1 MEDRGWASTSG
12 SCAFTIDAG
21 TNSKPPSW
29 MNRTAVPAKS
39 IRKLHSV
46 PYPFRRDRRLAFLRE
61 LKHARNQLLVYPER
75 MVRSV
80 KRDEVLCRMSLDL
93 DNILKVEAF
102 DYLLA
107 SGFPTATSRGRD
119 TE

>member
-1 MEDRGWASTSG
+1 
-12 SCAFTIDAG
+12 
-21 TNSKPPSW
+21 
-29 MNRTAVPAKS
+29 
-39 IRKLHSV
+39 
-46 PYPFRRDRRLAFLRE
+46 
-61 LKHARNQLLVYPER
+61 